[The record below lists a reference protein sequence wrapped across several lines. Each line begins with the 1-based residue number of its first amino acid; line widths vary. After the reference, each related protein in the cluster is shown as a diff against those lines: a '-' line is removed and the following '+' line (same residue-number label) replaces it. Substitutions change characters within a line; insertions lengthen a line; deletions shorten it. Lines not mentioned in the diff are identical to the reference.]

1 MVKDL
6 YEGSSLHISLI
17 IELSFQVDKLNQESI
32 QHPSALLK
40 LLFTWTKTSRYFP
53 LLSRTPPEQSDH
65 SVLSHV
71 YTCLR
76 APTVSAAV
84 VSMVMEMTENLL
96 SLSDFEADEDVG
108 DLLETGVES
117 K

>member
-1 MVKDL
+1 M
-6 YEGSSLHISLI
+6 
-17 IELSFQVDKLNQESI
+17 
-32 QHPSALLK
+32 
-40 LLFTWTKTSRYFP
+40 
-53 LLSRTPPEQSDH
+53 
-65 SVLSHV
+65 
-71 YTCLR
+71 
-76 APTVSAAV
+76 SAAV